1 MMASLS
7 LSPLILSKVSTVAL
21 VESHKRVTVYREML
35 QARRNLI
42 FPRLSNPDSC
52 HALDTVTS
60 TLKQRWN
67 EREDRSSFFH
77 FFSSPPLRSTRNNW
91 DEGKRNSGYFF
102 FSHDHRLSNNSRI
115 IVGTLLSI
123 ASAFLDWASYAIK
136 SVRERRA
143 FNFLEKCIFTR
154 GERPLCHLT
163 KAG

>member
-1 MMASLS
+1 MMASLSLS

-91 DEGKRNSGYFF
+91 DEGKRNF
-102 FSHDHRLSNNSRI
+102 FSLNDHRLSNNSRI

-123 ASAFLDWASYAIK
+123 ASAFLDRASYAIK